1 MPHAIALLSLIAI
14 MAQLVVRKVEDI
26 IVRRLKQQA
35 GAHGVSMEEEHR
47 RILRASLLGKASAPR
62 SFKAFLQ
69 QMPDVASDKEFLRSR
84 DLGRKVD
91 L

>member
-1 MPHAIALLSLIAI
+1 MLLALMAI
-14 MAQLVVRKVEDI
+14 MAQLVVRKVEEI

-47 RILRASLLGKASAPR
+47 RILRASLLGKASVPR
-62 SFKAFLQ
+62 SFKAFLR
-69 QMPDVASDKEFLRSR
+69 QMPEVGADEEFARMR
-84 DLGRKVD
+84 DLGRKVE